1 MALYI
6 KLFDA
11 LIKNTILFGST
22 QTSNHI
28 YNYFQ
33 YFYLSFDWFF
43 LPILLGFG
51 YSVFY
56 HELTVDC
63 LQVILSMIKKDEPG
77 PKDYLMRSTFLDNM
91 S

>member
-28 YNYFQ
+28 YNYFLVMLID
-33 YFYLSFDWFF
+33 YFFF
-43 LPILLGFG
+43 HFFLGFG

-63 LQVILSMIKKDEPG
+63 LEVILSLIKKDEPG